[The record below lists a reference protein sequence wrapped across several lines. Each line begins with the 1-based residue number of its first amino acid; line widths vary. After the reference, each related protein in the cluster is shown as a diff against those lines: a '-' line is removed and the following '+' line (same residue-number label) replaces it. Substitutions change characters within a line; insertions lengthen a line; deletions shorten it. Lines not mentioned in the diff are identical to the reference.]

1 MNYLS
6 DSYKSKLLPVKEK
19 LYISRHIKPNDKF
32 KPCAITI
39 GNFDGIHLGH
49 RKILTYLCNEAKTR
63 DLLPSILTFNPHPK
77 EYFSGEKQ
85 RSICGLRDKLSL
97 LAQQGIRQV
106 IINRFN
112 TEIAKT
118 SAENFIKDYL
128 INILKVRLVIV
139 GENFRFGYNRSGD
152 INTLREA
159 GLNSCFETIS
169 VEMLKDNECYN
180 ISSSRIRAILNKG
193 NITKAN
199 KLLGRRFSISGHVIH
214 GNKIGR
220 TIGFPTMNLK
230 IQQECAVSAG
240 VYAVIV
246 HGLKGKSL
254 PGVAFLGTRKTLENN
269 GQMLL
274 ETYLLDEK
282 VNAYGEII
290 EVDLIMKLRD
300 EEKFT
305 NISTLIKAIEKDV
318 QNARYY
324 FLKYGLQ
331 KNT

>member
-1 MNYLS
+1 M
-6 DSYKSKLLPVKEK
+6 KEK

-49 RKILTYLCNEAKTR
+49 KKILACLCNEAR
-63 DLLPSILTFNPHPK
+63 NRGLLPSILTFYPHPK
-77 EYFSGEKQ
+77 EYFSGQKQ
-85 RSICGLRDKLSL
+85 KNICGIRDKISI
-97 LAQQGIRQV
+97 LAQQGIRQI
-106 IINRFN
+106 IINKFN
-112 TEIAKT
+112 KETAKI
-118 SAENFIKDYL
+118 SAESFIKDYL

-139 GENFRFGYNRSGD
+139 GEDFRFGYNRTGD
-152 INTLREA
+152 INTLKKI
-159 GLNSCFETIS
+159 GLNSGLETIS
-169 VEMLKDNECYN
+169 IEMLKDKEYCN
-180 ISSSRIRAILNKG
+180 ISSSRIRSILTKG
-193 NITKAN
+193 NIGSAN
-199 KLLGRRFSISGHVIH
+199 KLLGRNFSISGHVIH

-230 IQQECAVSAG
+230 IQQDCAVSTG
-240 VYAVIV
+240 VYAVLV
-246 HGLKGKSL
+246 HGLKNESL

-290 EVDLIMKLRD
+290 SVDLIMKLRD

-305 NISTLIKAIEKDV
+305 NISTLVKAIERDV

-324 FLKYGLQ
+324 FLKYGL
-331 KNT
+331 